1 MERQKVRIR
10 FRKQGDLRLIGHR
23 DLARTLERLFR
34 RARLPLSMSEG
45 FHPKARLSF
54 PSALALGM
62 EGTDE
67 VMEVQLTH
75 GVEPD
80 SLVELL
86 GAAAPAGLT
95 FRSVELMPANAAKAR
110 VKRVAYEVAVPV
122 ERRAQVRE
130 AVGRLLAE
138 SEYFVPRR
146 QRKEPVDLLKN
157 LERLELVD
165 GRLRI
170 VQRVTGGASGSP
182 RDILHAL
189 AATDLERGAS
199 WLTRTRVELAS

>member
-23 DLARTLERLFR
+23 DLARTFERLFR

-54 PSALALGM
+54 PSALALGI

-67 VMEVQLTH
+67 VMEVELACH
-75 GVEPD
+75 VETE
-80 SLVELL
+80 SLVDLI
-86 GAAAPAGLT
+86 GSHAPPGLT
-95 FRSVELMPANAAKAR
+95 IRSAELMPVNVSKAK
-110 VKRVAYEVAVPV
+110 VEWVGYEIAVPA
-122 ERRAQVRE
+122 ERCPKVQDAIR
-130 AVGRLLAE
+130 RLLAE
-138 SEYFVPRR
+138 SEYLIQRPK
-146 QRKEPVDLLKN
+146 RKEPVDILAN
-157 LERLELVD
+157 LDRLELVD

-170 VQRVTGGASGSP
+170 VQRVTGAASGSP

-189 AATDLERGAS
+189 ESTDLERDGV
-199 WLTRTRVELAS
+199 WLTRTKVELAS